1 MKNKILLIMLIIAG
15 AIAGSIAAKGAAN
28 SDMLSW
34 LAYSKEIGID
44 PTNINLVIIDLTIGF
59 NFSMNVAQ
67 IIRQSHNAHKKSEI
81 ITCKICC
88 ETPNLVV

>member
-1 MKNKILLIMLIIAG
+1 
-15 AIAGSIAAKGAAN
+15 
-28 SDMLSW
+28 MLSW

-67 IIRQSHNAHKKSEI
+67 IIFMLAAIAIYPKLSKAI
-81 ITCKICC
+81 A
-88 ETPNLVV
+88 

>member
-15 AIAGSIAAKGAAN
+15 AIAGSIAAKGTAN

-67 IIRQSHNAHKKSEI
+67 IIFMLAAIAIYPKLSKAI
-81 ITCKICC
+81 A
-88 ETPNLVV
+88 

>member
-44 PTNINLVIIDLTIGF
+44 LTIGF

-67 IIRQSHNAHKKSEI
+67 IIFMLAAIAIYPKLSKAI
-81 ITCKICC
+81 A
-88 ETPNLVV
+88 

>member
-44 PTNINLVIIDLTIGF
+44 PTNINLVIIVSDNRL
-59 NFSMNVAQ
+59 
-67 IIRQSHNAHKKSEI
+67 
-81 ITCKICC
+81 
-88 ETPNLVV
+88 

>member
-44 PTNINLVIIDLTIGF
+44 PVSYTHLTLPTK
-59 NFSMNVAQ
+59 A
-67 IIRQSHNAHKKSEI
+67 
-81 ITCKICC
+81 
-88 ETPNLVV
+88 